1 MKTITS
7 VRPYQAVINEKLAD
21 HWVEQFYH
29 FLAAERG
36 LAPLTL
42 EAYSQDLNGCRL
54 YLEGRGIASW
64 EAVQAQDLRDWLSDL
79 EAQGLSPRSRARKLS
94 SLRQFF
100 RFLLREGTVTADPLE
115 WLDSPKL
122 DKRLP
127 RVLSLS
133 EVEALLAG
141 PDPLTPLGQRD
152 DAMLEL
158 LYATGL
164 RISELVNLTPPQ
176 VDLRRGV
183 VRVRGKGSKERLVP
197 MVAPAVRKL
206 ELYLTHTRPALLQGK
221 KTRRMFVNHR
231 GGPLTRQ
238 GFWKIL
244 KGYALKI
251 GLPGDLSP
259 HMLRHSFATHL
270 LWQGADLHA
279 LQLMLGHANISTTQI
294 YTHLHA
300 SRLREIHGQ
309 AHPRA

>member
-1 MKTITS
+1 MH
-7 VRPYQAVINEKLAD
+7 PLD
-21 HWVEQFYH
+21 WVEQFCHY
-29 FLAAERG
+29 LAVERG

-42 EAYSQDLNGCRL
+42 EAYNQDLHGVWL
-54 YLEGRGIASW
+54 SLEGQGLSGW
-64 EAVQAQDLRDWLSDL
+64 GEAQPEALRDWLAGL
-79 EAQGLSPRSRARKLS
+79 EAQGLSSRSRARKLS
-94 SLRQFF
+94 ALRQFY
-100 RFLLREGTVTADPLE
+100 RFLVREERVAADPLQ

-122 DKRLP
+122 DQRLP
-127 RVLSLS
+127 RVLSLT
-133 EVEALLAG
+133 EVEDLLAA

-164 RISELVNLTPPQ
+164 RISELVGLVPGQ

-197 MVAPAVRKL
+197 TVARAVEKL
-206 ELYLTHTRPALLQGK
+206 DLYLRQTRPTLVQGR
-221 KTRRMFVNHR
+221 KTRQMFVNR
-231 GGPLTRQ
+231 FGGPLTRQ

-244 KGYALKI
+244 KGYARKA
-251 GLPGDLSP
+251 GLSADLAP

-270 LWQGADLHA
+270 LWHGADLHA

-300 SRLREIHGQ
+300 SRLREIHEQ